1 MKEMGLAPIQAEFA
15 EMLWEKGPVG
25 SGELVKLCGEKFGWK
40 KSTTYTVLKTLEKK
54 GIFRNENGTV
64 IPVLSREEYYAER
77 SGQAVED
84 LFQGSLPAF
93 VAAFVSKKK
102 LSDQEID
109 ELVRIIRESRS

>member
-1 MKEMGLAPIQAEFA
+1 MKELELGPIQTEFA
-15 EMLWEKGPVG
+15 EMLWDMGPVG

-54 GIFRNENGTV
+54 GIFKNENGTV
-64 IPVLSREEYYAER
+64 KPILSREEYYAER

-93 VAAFVSKKK
+93 VAAFVSKQK
-102 LSDQEID
+102 LSDQEVE
-109 ELVRIIRESRS
+109 ELIQIIRENR